1 MNNASTG
8 GRSSKNERREQAREQ
23 ARELREAARKKEKRN
38 RILLQSGIIVG
49 ILAVAAVVVIIIV
62 SSVRPASPGPQNM
75 ASDGLLI
82 QAGGEVL
89 RTPALQ
95 PGETPAPN
103 PTPTSGDVIEIQ
115 TYVDYMCP
123 YCGQFEATN
132 ASYLRTLVESG
143 AASLEIFPLA
153 FLDRA
158 SLGTAYPTRAMN
170 AFGCV
175 ADQQPESSLRF
186 NELLF
191 ENQPAESTA
200 GLSDDEIVALAREAG
215 AKSTTVET
223 CIRDQQFKSWTKAAT
238 DRATQLR
245 GVTATPT
252 IYVNGQMYDGSLTDQ
267 ATFRQFVAAAQ
278 GAQYVEDSAVTP
290 TPTPTPSAG

>member
-1 MNNASTG
+1 VNNASTG
-8 GRSSKNERREQAREQ
+8 GRPSKNERREQAREQ

-49 ILAVAAVVVIIIV
+49 ILAVAAVVVLIIV
-62 SSVRPASPGPQNM
+62 SSVKPASPGPQNM

-95 PGETPAPN
+95 PGETPTPN
-103 PTPTSGDVIEIQ
+103 PTPGADVIQIQ

-132 ASYLRTLVESG
+132 AEYLRTLVESG
-143 AASLEIFPLA
+143 AASLEIFPLS
-153 FLDRA
+153 FLDRV

-175 ADQQPESSLRF
+175 ADQQPDAALTF

-191 ENQPAESTA
+191 ANQPAESTG
-200 GLSDDEIVALAREAG
+200 GLNDDEIVELARQAG
-215 AKSTTVET
+215 AKSASVET
-223 CIRDQQFKSWTKAAT
+223 CIRDQQFKSWTDAAT
-238 DRATQLR
+238 DRATQDR
-245 GVTATPT
+245 GISATPT
-252 IYVNGQMYDGSLTDQ
+252 ILVNGQMYEGSLTDQ

>member
-1 MNNASTG
+1 VSNASTG
-8 GRSSKNERREQAREQ
+8 GRPTKNERREQAREQ
-23 ARELREAARKKEKRN
+23 ARELREAARKKEKLG

-49 ILAVAAVVVIIIV
+49 ILAVAAVVALVIV
-62 SSVRPASPGPQNM
+62 SSVKPASPGPQNM

-89 RTPALQ
+89 TTPALQ
-95 PGETPAPN
+95 PGETPTPN
-103 PTPTSGDVIEIQ
+103 PAPTSGDVIQIQ

-132 ASYLRTLVESG
+132 SEYLRTLVESG

-153 FLDRA
+153 FLDRL

-175 ADQQPESSLRF
+175 ADQQPSAALDF
-186 NELLF
+186 HELLF
-191 ENQPAESTA
+191 KNQPAESTA
-200 GLSDDEIVALAREAG
+200 GLSDDEIVELARQAG
-215 AKSTTVET
+215 AKSAAVEA
-223 CIRDQQFKSWTKAAT
+223 CIRDQQFKSWTDAAT
-238 DRATQLR
+238 DRATQER
-245 GVTATPT
+245 NVTATPT
-252 IYVNGQMYDGSLTDQ
+252 IFVNGQMYEGSLTDQ

>member
-8 GRSSKNERREQAREQ
+8 GRPTKNERREQAREQ

-49 ILAVAAVVVIIIV
+49 ILAVAAVVAIIIV
-62 SSVRPASPGPQNM
+62 SSVKPPSPGPRNM

-82 QAGGEVL
+82 QAGGQVL
-89 RTPALQ
+89 ETPALQ
-95 PGETPAPN
+95 PGETPAPT
-103 PTPTSGDVIEIQ
+103 PSPTSSEVIQIQ
-115 TYVDYMCP
+115 TYVDYLCP

-132 ASYLRTLVESG
+132 AAYLRTLVESG

-175 ADQQPESSLRF
+175 ADQQPDSALRF

-191 ENQPAESTA
+191 ENQPAEGTA
-200 GLSDDEIVALAREAG
+200 GLTDDQIVELARDAG
-215 AKSTTVET
+215 AKSSAVET
-223 CIRDQQFKSWTKAAT
+223 CIRDQQFKSWTNAAT

-245 GVTATPT
+245 GVSATPT
-252 IYVNGQMYDGSLTDQ
+252 VFVNGQIYDGSLTDQ

-278 GAQYVEDSAVTP
+278 GMQYVEDSAVTP
-290 TPTPTPSAG
+290 TPTPSAG